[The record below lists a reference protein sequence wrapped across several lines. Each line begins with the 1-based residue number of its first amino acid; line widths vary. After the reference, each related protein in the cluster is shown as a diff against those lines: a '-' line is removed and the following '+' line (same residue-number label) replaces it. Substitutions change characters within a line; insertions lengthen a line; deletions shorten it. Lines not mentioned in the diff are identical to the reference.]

1 MFDISNKHQSY
12 GVLFVD
18 VLTII
23 ESCSLTITTIAIKLS
38 IDSFLSTF
46 SMKNLLLI
54 IRLMNEFRDEF
65 NKNGLGHDHGQF
77 HCPVFC
83 PNQYDSHPYSK

>member
-1 MFDISNKHQSY
+1 VFDISNKHQSY

-46 SMKNLLLI
+46 SMKKAQFYHSLDELI
-54 IRLMNEFRDEF
+54 A
-65 NKNGLGHDHGQF
+65 Q
-77 HCPVFC
+77 
-83 PNQYDSHPYSK
+83 